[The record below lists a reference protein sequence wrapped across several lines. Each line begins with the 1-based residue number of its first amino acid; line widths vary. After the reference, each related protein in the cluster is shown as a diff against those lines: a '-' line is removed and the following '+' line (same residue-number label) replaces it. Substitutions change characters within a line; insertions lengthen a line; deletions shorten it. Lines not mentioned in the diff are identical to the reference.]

1 MTHNVKNLFL
11 NLGQFN
17 FFHTVKDF
25 SLYILNTNPLSG
37 KRLTKL
43 FHGVWFGSSYINSV
57 FYKTELF
64 KLEILTC
71 LKITKVSFHRE
82 LDKHVT
88 DIYIKWN
95 VTQP

>member
-1 MTHNVKNLFL
+1 MCIR
-11 NLGQFN
+11 
-17 FFHTVKDF
+17 D
-25 SLYILNTNPLSG
+25 
-37 KRLTKL
+37 R
-43 FHGVWFGSSYINSV
+43 FGSSSINSV